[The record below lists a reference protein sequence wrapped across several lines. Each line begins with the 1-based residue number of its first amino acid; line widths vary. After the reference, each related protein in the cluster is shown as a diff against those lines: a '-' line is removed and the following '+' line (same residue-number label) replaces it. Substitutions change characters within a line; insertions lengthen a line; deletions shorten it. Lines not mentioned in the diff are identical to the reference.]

1 MPKHNHVAS
10 TNNTGT
16 HTHTIYRSGDGGGPW
31 TGIAGSKNNE
41 YAGNYTTS
49 SSGAHSHTVT
59 INNTGSSQAHNNLP
73 PYLSVYIWL
82 RTA

>member
-1 MPKHNHVAS
+1 MPSHNHVAS
-10 TNNTGT
+10 TNNTGA
-16 HTHTIYRSGDGGGPW
+16 HTHTIYRSGDGGGAW
-31 TGIAGSKNNE
+31 TGIAGSPSNQ